1 MSAEAPINPGQL
13 TGPSLETKDNPKIA
27 AEGIETGQPSTESS
41 EYHLPQVADSPEE
54 DSNPTKPKKKTGA
67 IIAGAA
73 VAAAAVTTGAILGVQ
88 SWIGLNRNDGRPN
101 EDPNNPRPTAGA
113 PATAGFEASPS
124 PSATVEKEAKPI
136 ARPDMDTN
144 PAWTNLSEENQKLFL
159 NLLNSKEEREKLSES
174 ERLALS
180 MKIAEY
186 IQGFAA
192 DMFKQYNPD
201 YREPVKASSD
211 NSNQQILD
219 QVSYNRAL
227 AFLLLS
233 GGSPDVY
240 GPNNVK
246 NGWTWL
252 NFAEIY
258 AEGLYASSSNGAAN
272 LYQQVSELPNLSNAN
287 YTGYP
292 ANTANSAKVLDVNG
306 TRSMGFKEIG
316 YYGPDAPNINGEFK
330 LVEYTPFGSPDGA
343 PKKATWITVDLLQG
357 SR

>member
-1 MSAEAPINPGQL
+1 MSAEASINPGQL

-233 GGSPDVY
+233 GGSPDSY
-240 GPNNVK
+240 GPNEIK
-246 NGWTWL
+246 DGWTWTS
-252 NFAEIY
+252 FAEVYTEGIY
-258 AEGLYASSSNGAAN
+258 ISGSDGPAN
-272 LYQQVSELPNLSNAN
+272 LYAQVSELPDLSNAN
-287 YTGYP
+287 HTGYP
-292 ANTANSAKVLDVNG
+292 ANTASSDKVLNYQGV
-306 TRSMGFKEIG
+306 RSINFKETG
-316 YYGPDAPNINGEFK
+316 YYGQDAKSINGEFK
-330 LVEYTPFGSPDGA
+330 LVEYTPFGSA
-343 PKKATWITVDLLQG
+343 PGTPKEATWITGELLRG
-357 SR
+357 R